1 MMTLAIGALL
11 ALWLALQPCKP
22 SHTDTGT
29 DTDADTATATATDTA
44 TDTGT
49 LSPHERE
56 EAAKDELGRVRDALG
71 RGDLA
76 EAAAALDRASEIDP
90 GNPGIAEL
98 RERLLAL
105 QPDAG

>member
-1 MMTLAIGALL
+1 MMTLGIGALL
-11 ALWLALQPCKP
+11 ALWLALPPCQP
-22 SHTDTGT
+22 SHTGT
-29 DTDADTATATATDTA
+29 DTDTDTDAGTDADTDTDA
-44 TDTGT
+44 GT

-56 EAAKDELGRVRDALG
+56 EAAKDELGRVREALG

-90 GNPGIAEL
+90 SNPGVAEL
-98 RERLLAL
+98 REQLLAL